1 MQTRILVFFISIF
14 LTHLNAIAQAPPNL
28 VQQTAS
34 ELNDE
39 LFELYKTLHR
49 NPELSF
55 EERNTSKMLSD
66 ILIEEGFEVTKN
78 FGGYGVVAIMKNGDG
93 PTIMLRADMDALPV
107 KEETGLPYASEVTT
121 TLNGNPVHV
130 MHACGH
136 DIHMSVLIGAAKALV
151 KLKNKW
157 KGALM
162 LILQPAEE
170 RSGGAKAMLAE
181 GLYQKFGAPD
191 YALALHANASMA
203 AGTVG
208 ICPEYALA
216 NVDMVDITVY
226 GKGGHGAYPHTTID
240 PVVLASRIVL
250 DLQTVVSREVSP
262 LEPAVVTVGSIH
274 GGAKGNIIPDEVKL
288 ELTLRSYSDVVRQ
301 HTITAIKRITSSL
314 AQSAGL
320 ESDLY
325 PKVEVR
331 DESTPALYND
341 PKLSKQILEAFQRYI
356 GEQNA
361 MIVNPVMGGEDFGKF
376 GRTEENVPICLYWL
390 GTVSEEKIEE
400 AQKGNIN
407 LPSLHSPFFAPE
419 AGPSIN
425 TGVITMT
432 SAVIELMSNGLD

>member
-1 MQTRILVFFISIF
+1 MQTRILVIFISIF

-78 FGGYGVVAIMKNGDG
+78 FGGFGVVAIMKNGDG

-136 DIHMSVLIGAAKALV
+136 DIHMSVLIGAAKSLV

-157 KGALM
+157 KGTLM

-170 RSGGAKAMLAE
+170 RSGGAKAMLEE
-181 GLYQKFGAPD
+181 GLYQKFGVPD

-250 DLQTVVSREVSP
+250 DLQTIVSREVSP

-274 GGAKGNIIPDEVKL
+274 GGAKGNIIPNEVKL
-288 ELTLRSYSDVVRQ
+288 ELTLRSYSDEVRQ

-341 PKLSKQILEAFQRYI
+341 PRLSKQILEAFQRYI
-356 GEQNA
+356 GQENA

-419 AGPSIN
+419 AEPSIN